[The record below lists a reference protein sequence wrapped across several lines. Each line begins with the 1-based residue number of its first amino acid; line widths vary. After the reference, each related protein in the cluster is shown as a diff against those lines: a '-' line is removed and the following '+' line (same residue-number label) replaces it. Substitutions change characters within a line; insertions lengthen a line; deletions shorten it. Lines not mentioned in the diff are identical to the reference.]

1 MTDDYSRGMIIG
13 YLDSYHDLD
22 IYQPEAKLDIDNALR
37 SAPIDPD
44 GLKAILIR
52 HGLQLSLREA
62 AMVVPGAEEYYI
74 GSYEQAIDKIVSY
87 LSGDLFGENKKQLKT
102 LGNLNNLMINDYYHP
117 FRNLGGV
124 RLEVAR
130 KLKKYDELSA
140 EMVRQSMDPSRVQTI
155 MNMTSDNYYPSYDVS
170 VAVEDPHRQVNYIN
184 RRHHGNDHFVQSD
197 ISNNVG
203 RWDVWTDVA

>member
-22 IYQPEAKLDIDNALR
+22 LYVPEAKLDIDNAFE
-37 SAPIDPD
+37 SAPIDSD

-62 AMVVPGAEEYYI
+62 AMVVPGSEEYYI
-74 GSYEQAIDKIVSY
+74 GPYEQAIDMIVSH
-87 LSGDLFGENKKQLKT
+87 LSGPHSKGHKKQLKT
-102 LGNLNNLMINDYYHP
+102 LGNLNKLMINDYYHP
-117 FRNLGGV
+117 FLGLEGV

-140 EMVRQSMDPSRVQTI
+140 EMVKQSMDPSRVQTI
-155 MNMTSDNYYPSYDVS
+155 MDMTSDNYYPFYDVS
-170 VAVEDPHRQVNYIN
+170 VAVEDPHRQINYIN